1 MSNYKRKSIK
11 IKRGKNHLYKKRKST
26 GRKIA
31 EVILLILL
39 AGGLIFVGYSI
50 AKGLSNSIGGGNAT
64 DSTPQ
69 GWTPPESSS
78 SDTTPQQSGSES
90 TEEITPPPTTAP
102 EPETSG
108 GSYVVPETALN
119 SASAL
124 TQALSSAKNA
134 GFTQVIIPV
143 KNDMGELLYAT
154 TIDNLKNTNLVKG
167 TLPAGQIASMA
178 KGMGLEAK
186 ALLPALRDHL
196 TPASVLDTGY
206 WFKDD
211 SYAWLDNYADR
222 GGRRWIDPF
231 RKGSSDY
238 LSSVA
243 KELTD
248 AGFDEVLLSQM
259 RFPVFKPYDQSI
271 LDGKYFTATR
281 YTALTA
287 LYNNVNSADGG
298 KTAAVINM
306 SDLLAGYGKSYGDT
320 AEMLSDSAFDGKV
333 YLNITLS
340 EFGNKLKIS
349 DKETIDLP
357 ADPAQKAKALMS
369 KAEEYLGTKY
379 TIVPVIAP
387 ENMNWE
393 QVAKCYEVLD
403 S

>member
-1 MSNYKRKSIK
+1 MANYKKKTIK

-50 AKGLSNSIGGGNAT
+50 AKGLSNSIGGGNNT

-78 SDTTPQQSGSES
+78 SDATPQQSGSES

-102 EPETSG
+102 EPEMSG
-108 GSYVVPETALN
+108 GSYVLPEAALSN
-119 SASAL
+119 ISSL
-124 TQALSSAKNA
+124 TQALASAKNA
-134 GFTQVIIPV
+134 GFTQIVVPV
-143 KNDMGELLYAT
+143 KNDTGDLLYAT
-154 TIDNLKNTNLVKG
+154 NISSIKNSDLVKG
-167 TLPAGQIASMA
+167 TLPAGQIASVA
-178 KGMGLEAK
+178 KGMGLEIK
-186 ALLPALRDHL
+186 ALLPALRDHAA
-196 TPASVLDTGY
+196 PAYVEDTGY

-211 SYAWLDNYADR
+211 SSAWLDNYADR

-238 LSSVA
+238 LSAVA

-259 RFPVFKPYDQSI
+259 RFPVFKPYDQTI

-298 KTAAVINM
+298 KTAVVINM

-320 AEMLSDSAFDGKV
+320 AEMLSDSAFDGKI

-340 EFGNKLKIS
+340 EFGNTLKIS
-349 DKETIDLP
+349 DKESVSLP

-369 KAEEYLGTKY
+369 KAAEYLGTKY

-387 ENMNWE
+387 ENMSGE
-393 QVAKCYEVLD
+393 QVAKCYEAMD